1 MHLPERFDDIAAEDI
16 LRLVAEKTAECKT
29 LEYKAKLMINTQD
42 EKAEFLS
49 DISSFANASGGEIL
63 FGITDERDGNSATGV
78 PGEIVGLKIDT
89 PASECNRVEQLIRDG
104 IQPRLPA
111 LQVKAIEIPECGHV
125 IVIRVGKS
133 WIAPHMVAYANRTRF
148 FSRNSS
154 TGKVQLDVQQIGAAF
169 AEQRAIGER
178 LRDWKAN
185 RISKAV
191 SGTGPVELQGS
202 RLLFH
207 FIPASAI
214 AEDGVALP
222 RVFDRNALQSTPNL
236 LMCLS
241 TESIRY
247 NADGLL
253 FVSHMARRNKQ
264 SYLQI
269 FKTGALE
276 YGDNYVLNW
285 SDDSP
290 TILGLVFEEKIVQT
304 FHNALRLLAIL
315 NASEPVYTTLTLIG
329 VKGRD
334 MAQRPTTV
342 NFNNFSH
349 SFDRDVVLT
358 PDVQIRDTPETWPFA
373 ETLLPIV
380 NSVWQAAGKEK
391 SPFIENGQWQVGDQS
406 QRVMR

>member
-16 LRLVAEKTAECKT
+16 LRLVAEKTAECRT

-78 PGEIVGLKIDT
+78 PGEIVGLTIDT

-111 LQVKAIEIPECGHV
+111 LQVKAIEIPECGRV

-214 AEDGVALP
+214 AEDGVTFP
-222 RVFDRNALQSTPNL
+222 RIFDATGLEQVYGHNIAWSWP
-236 LMCLS
+236 S
-241 TESIRY
+241 KRY

-253 FVSHMARRNKQ
+253 FVSHHSNNSQ
-264 SYLQI
+264 TYLQI
-269 FKTGALE
+269 FKEGMLE
-276 YGDNYVLNW
+276 YGDGVALNRKTRIEAI
-285 SDDSP
+285 DSQQ
-290 TILGLVFEEKIVQT
+290 LEYEIVGM
-304 FHNALRLLAIL
+304 FSNATNLLSGLAI
-315 NASEPVYTTLTLIG
+315 SEPIYTTLTLIG
-329 VKGRD
+329 VKDRTL
-334 MAQRPTTV
+334 ALPTHGV
-342 NFNNFSH
+342 NFNDKSH
-349 SFDRDVVLT
+349 PFDRDVILC
-358 PDVQIRDTPETWPFA
+358 PDVQIRNTAETWPFA
-373 ETLLPIV
+373 ETLLPII
-380 NSVWQAAGKEK
+380 NSVWQAAGIEE
-391 SPFIENGQWQVGDQS
+391 SPFIRNGQWQVANQN
-406 QRVMR
+406 QQVMR

>member
-1 MHLPERFDDIAAEDI
+1 MHLPQRFDDIAAEDVQ
-16 LRLVAEKTAECKT
+16 RLVAEKIAECKT
-29 LEYKAKLMINTQD
+29 LEYKAALTINTQD

-78 PGEIVGLKIDT
+78 PGEIVGLKLDT

-104 IQPRLPA
+104 IQPRLPV
-111 LQVKAIEIPECGHV
+111 LQIKPIEIPERGPV
-125 IVIRVGKS
+125 IVIRVEKS
-133 WIAPHMVAYANRTRF
+133 WIAPHMVSYANRTRF
-148 FSRNSS
+148 FSRSS
-154 TGKVQLDVQQIGAAF
+154 MGKVQLDVQQIGAAF
-169 AEQRAIGER
+169 AEQRTIGER
-178 LRDWKAN
+178 LRNWKAD

-191 SGTGPVELQGS
+191 SGTGPVDLHGS

-222 RVFDRNALQSTPNL
+222 RVFDRDALQSTPNL
-236 LMCLS
+236 LMNLS
-241 TESIRY
+241 TESKRY

-253 FVSHMARRNKQ
+253 FVSYMAKQNKQ
-264 SYLQI
+264 SYLQV

-276 YGDNYVLNW
+276 YGDNNVLNC
-285 SDDSP
+285 DNDSS
-290 TILGLVFEEKIVQT
+290 TILGQVFEEKIVET
-304 FHNALRLLAIL
+304 FQNALRLLSML

-329 VKGRD
+329 VKGRNMD
-334 MAQRPTTV
+334 QRPITV
-342 NFNNFSH
+342 NFNNMSP

>member
-1 MHLPERFDDIAAEDI
+1 MHLPQRFDDIAAEDVQ
-16 LRLVAEKTAECKT
+16 RLVTEKTAECKT
-29 LEYKAKLMINTQD
+29 LEYKAALTINTQD

-78 PGEIVGLKIDT
+78 PGKIVGLKLDT
-89 PASECNRVEQLIRDG
+89 TASECNRVEQLIRDG

-111 LQVKAIEIPECGHV
+111 LQVKAIEIPESGPI

-133 WIAPHMVAYANRTRF
+133 WISPHMVSYANRTRF
-148 FSRNSS
+148 FSRSS
-154 TGKVQLDVQQIGAAF
+154 MGKVQLDVQQIGAAF

-178 LRDWKAN
+178 LRNWKAD

-191 SGTGPVELQGS
+191 SGTGPVELHGS

-214 AEDGVALP
+214 AEDVVALP
-222 RVFDRNALQSTPNL
+222 RVFDQNDLQSTPNL
-236 LMCLS
+236 LMNLS
-241 TESIRY
+241 TESKRY

-253 FVSHMARRNKQ
+253 FVSYMAKQNKQ
-264 SYLQI
+264 SYLQV

-285 SDDSP
+285 DNDSS
-290 TILGLVFEEKIVQT
+290 TIPGAVFEETIVET
-304 FHNALRLLAIL
+304 FQNALRLLSML
-315 NASEPVYTTLTLIG
+315 NASEPVHTTLTLIG

-334 MAQRPTTV
+334 MAQRRVPV

-349 SFDRDVVLT
+349 SFDRDVVFT
-358 PDVQIRDTPETWPFA
+358 PDVQIRDTSETRPFV

-391 SPFIENGQWQVGDQS
+391 SPFIENGQWQVGNQN
-406 QRVMR
+406 QRV